1 MKIRRSNIAFA
12 LLLLAGAALYKY
24 GQHAGWF
31 GPDPDGRIAEAI
43 IGLTLVMFA
52 NFIPKNLGRWRNAEA
67 EKRAQ
72 AASRVAGWSFMLA
85 GLAYAGLWLAAPIAI
100 ADTVSIVAVVSALVV
115 TFATAVWACTARRGG
130 AVSTPAHDS

>member
-24 GQHAGWF
+24 GQHAGWIGF
-31 GPDPDGRIAEAI
+31 DPDGRFAQAI

-52 NFIPKNLGRWRNAEA
+52 NFIPKNLGRWRSAEA

-72 AASRVAGWSFMLA
+72 TAARVAGWSFMLA
-85 GLAYAGLWLAAPIAI
+85 GLAYAGVWLAAPIAI
-100 ADTVSIVAVVSALVV
+100 ADPVSIAVVASAMVV
-115 TFATAVWACTARRGG
+115 TLGYAIWACTGRRE
-130 AVSTPAHDS
+130 AIPTSSPHS